1 MLPLYFQ
8 NWKFQVFSDQHNYN
22 TRNKTKLTTLRT
34 KTKYAEKCIHYYLS
48 KLINDT
54 DSIILCNIQTHS
66 LQGFAH
72 YVKTILLICMNMN
85 VKPPIVM
92 FVPLEFI
99 LIGLL
104 TIHDFS

>member
-34 KTKYAEKCIHYYLS
+34 KIKYAEKCIHYYLF

-54 DSIILCNIQTHS
+54 DSIILGKIQTHS

-72 YVKTILLICMNMN
+72 YVKNYLINLYEYECKTPNCY
-85 VKPPIVM
+85 VC
-92 FVPLEFI
+92 
-99 LIGLL
+99 
-104 TIHDFS
+104 TT